1 MFSGAF
7 ENYYFNG
14 NYGLLSVQYKLSS
27 ITNICIKMLITTKNY
42 LHFSQLKMSQ
52 RWGSEAL
59 TMEVNMHANIIL
71 VWNKFTNFTTLKSFM
86 TLISS
91 INESH
96 SLVHASSGFFFHFFF
111 VVNEG
116 WVEIIFVLINIMPE
130 MVSNDLTAEFLLFF
144 RDHFPRLFRDIPNFL
159 KAEINDN

>member
-1 MFSGAF
+1 MFSVAF

-52 RWGSEAL
+52 SWGSEVL

-71 VWNKFTNFTTLKSFM
+71 VWNKFTNFTTSKSFM

-96 SLVHASSGFFFHFFF
+96 SLVHASSGFFFF
-111 VVNEG
+111 
-116 WVEIIFVLINIMPE
+116 
-130 MVSNDLTAEFLLFF
+130 
-144 RDHFPRLFRDIPNFL
+144 RLFSFFKWGMSWNYFCAHQHYARNGVEWPYSRVPALFQRSL
-159 KAEINDN
+159 SRTFPGHSEFP

>member
-96 SLVHASSGFFFHFFF
+96 SLVHASSGFFFSFFF
-111 VVNEG
+111 LLLMRDELKLFLCSSTLCQK
-116 WVEIIFVLINIMPE
+116 WCRMTLQQSSCSFSEITFQDF
-130 MVSNDLTAEFLLFF
+130 SGTF
-144 RDHFPRLFRDIPNFL
+144 RISLRQ
-159 KAEINDN
+159 K